1 MGVGSYLLLTF
12 AVLWLVQIAGTY
24 HQMRHYRRVLGRI
37 TREGG
42 QGYVGVGN
50 AKARLGK
57 GVVLILVSGED
68 KVVNKALRMRGMSVF
83 ARFKEAPE
91 LEGVNIEDLR
101 DAEGEGPYE
110 AATMLAASRA
120 VEQIDRITENQEEE
134 VEVG

>member
-37 TREGG
+37 TREEG

-50 AKARLGK
+50 AKARFGK

-83 ARFKEAPE
+83 ARFKEAPG
-91 LEGVNIEDLR
+91 LEGANIDDLR
-101 DAEGEGPYE
+101 DSEGEGPYE
-110 AATMLAASRA
+110 AATMLAARRA